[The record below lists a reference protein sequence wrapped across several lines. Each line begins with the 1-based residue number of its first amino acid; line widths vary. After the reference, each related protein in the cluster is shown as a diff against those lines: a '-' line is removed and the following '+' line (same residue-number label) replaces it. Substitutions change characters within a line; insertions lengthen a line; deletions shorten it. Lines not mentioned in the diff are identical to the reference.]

1 MLVLGTI
8 FLYIAFSQR
17 QRFGSQCFICHL
29 NYTLFVTCDI
39 FLCVAC
45 FSLSYM
51 FFYVL
56 LFFIC
61 VACFTFSYMCPFLCV
76 ACFSFS
82 YVSFFMCCL
91 LFRAMRNSGSTF
103 LITLLPL
110 GLTSGP
116 KKPFIAFQISNPKI
130 ALLLDLIKK

>member
-45 FSLSYM
+45 FSLSYV

-82 YVSFFMCCL
+82 YVSFFYVL
-91 LFRAMRNSGSTF
+91 PPFQGNAQLWQHFSYHSASTWAD
-103 LITLLPL
+103 IWT
-110 GLTSGP
+110 
-116 KKPFIAFQISNPKI
+116 KKAIHCFSN
-130 ALLLDLIKK
+130 IKS